1 LPASRFS
8 FEGRR
13 GDAAFAVVALFPVA
27 LLLDAHAFLWW
38 VDDSPR
44 LSKRARRAIGRPDE
58 TWYVSVTSCWE
69 MAIKVSLGRLT
80 LAQRLDRFVA
90 EQMAANGL
98 RPLGVQLDHAAL
110 RYGVKRVW

>member
-1 LPASRFS
+1 
-8 FEGRR
+8 
-13 GDAAFAVVALFPVA
+13 
-27 LLLDAHAFLWW
+27 
-38 VDDSPR
+38 
-44 LSKRARRAIGRPDE
+44 
-58 TWYVSVTSCWE
+58 
-69 MAIKVSLGRLT
+69 LT